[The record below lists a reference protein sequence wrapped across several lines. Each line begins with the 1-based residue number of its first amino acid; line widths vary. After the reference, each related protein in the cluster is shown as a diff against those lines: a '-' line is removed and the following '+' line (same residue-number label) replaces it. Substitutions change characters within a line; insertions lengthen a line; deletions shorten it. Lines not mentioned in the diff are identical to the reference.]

1 MFFLPFVIRWNPL
14 AHALSHL
21 LSIIISLLHLP
32 TLKGPAEYSGIL
44 ASFHPALFILARY
57 HFMIFL
63 SFVMLESLRSC
74 PLTFG
79 KHHQLTIQSTH
90 FHSSQIIMHWNQCFV
105 PFFFLLRFCSI
116 SRTLCYMY
124 FFPSSFICHVF
135 TLPPFFFHVPL
146 TSCAYQQTHYF
157 KVLTFPID
165 SFFAD
170 QDHYAQPLCYFFP
183 SSCIHTA
190 NQPFLF
196 HDIFFTSAKC
206 HYSLLTTI
214 YQR

>member
-1 MFFLPFVIRWNPL
+1 MLEW
-14 AHALSHL
+14 AHPP
-21 LSIIISLLHLP
+21 LSIIISLLYLP

-79 KHHQLTIQSTH
+79 KHHQLTTTIDPFSFQSDYH
-90 FHSSQIIMHWNQCFV
+90 ALESVFLSFLPPSSL
-105 PFFFLLRFCSI
+105 LLRI
-116 SRTLCYMY
+116 ENIML
-124 FFPSSFICHVF
+124 HVF
-135 TLPPFFFHVPL
+135 LSFFIYLSCFYSFLPFLSRPSYIL
-146 TSCAYQQTHYF
+146 SCAYQQTHYF
-157 KVLTFPID
+157 MVLTLKGPAKYNSVLT

-170 QDHYAQPLCYFFP
+170 QDYYAQPLCYFLPHVFI
-183 SSCIHTA
+183 SQTI
-190 NQPFLF
+190 PFSFMTSL
-196 HDIFFTSAKC
+196 FFTSVKC
-206 HYSLLTTI
+206 HYSLLTTV